1 MRSRKREIDVLERV
15 AFAYS
20 AGDGVLPLMTRRVLR
35 ARILVAAAGLVLAVC
50 LRPAPSETAPPRA
63 ERPTYR
69 IGETWV
75 LDRGVYELKR
85 VDRDTYVFVAGPGQE
100 IHLTKDLGVARVVL
114 DGRADFDVAA
124 PPKLSW
130 PLTIGKW
137 GSARALLRSAPP
149 RPLHDFTGT
158 INVVWRVDAY
168 EDVATTAGTFQA
180 FRITYKLE
188 TVGTSMGSGQQF
200 GQFTLWYAPDVER
213 LVRAQGDVA
222 AVNWALAKAD
232 RPAPPHVA
240 ASPPVRAPAPA
251 KPATPTKETA
261 DPPPAVQPATPRAA
275 PPRAAAVPPTPAPPA
290 KVVNRWAVVIGIGE
304 YENKR
309 IPKLRFAVSDA
320 EAMYRFLTTHGG
332 YPRDNVLLL
341 TDTSATKPTLVNVK
355 RALGDFLARQAGR
368 EDMVLIYFAG
378 HGAPEVDMGSAEADG
393 LSKYLVPRDAD
404 PDSLYT
410 TALPMEEL
418 QRIFA
423 RISSE
428 RIVMLLDTCYS
439 GTAGGRTFARQQV
452 RAMGLNDH
460 FLERLARSQGRVI
473 ITASG
478 PNEVALE
485 LPALGHGVFTYY
497 VLEGLRGQ
505 ADRNRDRLVTV
516 SELYEYVED
525 QVDRAARRAGGRQRP
540 LMKGEIEGTLP
551 LVRVP

>member
-1 MRSRKREIDVLERV
+1 LREDDRSHGPTLHAPLWSRKREIDVLEGI

-20 AGDGVLPLMTRRVLR
+20 AGDGVLPVMTRRVLR
-35 ARILVAAAGLVLAVC
+35 ARILAAAAGLVLAVC
-50 LRPAPSETAPPRA
+50 LHPAPSETTPPRA

-69 IGETWV
+69 IGETWA

-85 VDRDTYVFVAGPGQE
+85 IDGDTYVFVAGPGKE

-114 DGRADFDVAA
+114 DGHADFDVAA

-137 GSARALLRSAPP
+137 GSARALLRSSPP

-158 INVVWRVDAY
+158 INVLWRVEAY
-168 EDVATTAGTFQA
+168 EDVTTTAGTFQA

-188 TVGTSMGSGQQF
+188 TVGTGMGSGQQF
-200 GQFTLWYAPDVER
+200 GQFSLWYAPGIER

-232 RPAPPHVA
+232 RPAPPQVA
-240 ASPPVRAPAPA
+240 ASPAVRAPAPA
-251 KPATPTKETA
+251 KAPTPAKETD
-261 DPPPAVQPATPRAA
+261 DPPPAVPPATPRAA
-275 PPRAAAVPPTPAPPA
+275 PPRAAAVPPTPAAPT

-341 TDTSATKPTLVNVK
+341 TDTSATKPTLINVK

-410 TALPMEEL
+410 TALPMEEI

-460 FLERLARSQGRVI
+460 FLERLARSQ
-473 ITASG
+473 
-478 PNEVALE
+478 
-485 LPALGHGVFTYY
+485 
-497 VLEGLRGQ
+497 
-505 ADRNRDRLVTV
+505 
-516 SELYEYVED
+516 
-525 QVDRAARRAGGRQRP
+525 
-540 LMKGEIEGTLP
+540 
-551 LVRVP
+551 